1 MAVRPTVRPGRIVSR
16 ACAKAYGIHVTGFR
30 RLDPGGPLTKLALE
44 TGQIQVGL
52 LFSTDPGIRAY
63 GLRVLSDDKQL

>member
-1 MAVRPTVRPGRIVSR
+1 VSR